1 MGISTDVVSRSVV
14 SSDIIYE
21 QGGGSASSQFITK
34 ELFTSSKDITRGF
47 ANYPV
52 AFQTGMTIPLG
63 AINDN
68 IAPLSYGNQEI
79 FGLYHMEGVGT
90 NAGSNRTQ
98 LVVAYDG
105 TNADAG
111 FVSVTING
119 VTYIRASTTTGVI
132 LGTAL
137 VDGTSRPAVFFTF
150 QNVLAAASGFDEPD
164 DTQLPITWV
173 I

>member
-34 ELFTSSKDITRGF
+34 ELFTSSKDTTRGF
-47 ANYPV
+47 SNYPIS
-52 AFQTGMTIPLG
+52 FQFGLPVPLG
-63 AINDN
+63 EISDN

-79 FGLYHMEGVGT
+79 FGFYHMEGVGS

-119 VTYIRASTTTGVI
+119 ATYVRTDTNTTVVT
-132 LGTAL
+132 GTAL
-137 VDGTSRPAVFFTF
+137 VDGVTRQAVFFTF
-150 QNVLAAASGFDEPD
+150 PVSVADSGFDEPD